1 MLTAIILVCSVVITP
16 DIGDCNRSNAVQVL
30 QLSEAG
36 NPIMCMLHG
45 QAYLAGTV
53 MGRELR
59 ADERV
64 KVICVGG
71 GGKRPARDARAE

>member
-1 MLTAIILVCSVVITP
+1 MFTAIILVCSTAVTP
-16 DIGDCNRSNAVQVL
+16 DIGDCNRSNAVEVM
-30 QLSEAG
+30 QLAEPG

-45 QAYLAGTV
+45 QAYLAATV
-53 MGRELR
+53 IGRELR

-71 GGKRPARDARAE
+71 GARPARAARAE

>member
-1 MLTAIILVCSVVITP
+1 MLTAIILVCSMTITP
-16 DIGDCNRSNAVQVL
+16 DIGDCNRLNAVAVL
-30 QLSEAG
+30 QLPEPG

-45 QAYLAGTV
+45 QAYLAATV
-53 MGRELR
+53 IGRELR

-71 GGKRPARDARAE
+71 GGRPARDARAE